1 MSSREGQRKPKTLER
16 GCPERE
22 AVNLPKAKGAPSL
35 SSARVAENPHG
46 TRDLLMEGVAERGNM
61 KQALKRVEQ
70 NQGAAGVDGMEV
82 GQLRSYLRGNWADIK
97 EKLLEG
103 TYKPKPVKR
112 VEIPKP
118 GGGRRLL
125 GIPTVLDRLIQQAL
139 LQVLT
144 PVFDPGFSEWS
155 YGFRPGRSAHQAVKR
170 AKGHIEEGYEWVV
183 DMDLEKFFDRVNH
196 DILMSRVAR
205 KVKDKRVLKVIR
217 AYLAAGVMVE
227 GVRIRTE
234 VGTPQGGPLS
244 PLLANVMLDDLDKE
258 LEKRGHR
265 FVRYADDCNIY
276 VRSERAGQRV
286 MSSVAKFL
294 EKKLKLKVNRKKSGV
309 DKPQKRKML
318 GFSFWRPKGETRL
331 RLAPETEERLKEK
344 IRRYTRRTWG
354 VSMEERLK
362 QLNIYLTGWMSY
374 YHIVDTPGTMEKLD
388 RWIRRRLKMCLLKQ
402 WKEPKTRRRKLTAL
416 GVPESEV
423 HLISACRR
431 GVWFLSTRKWVNI
444 ALCPSFWKDK
454 GYASLSDRYYALR
467 SVS

>member
-1 MSSREGQRKPKTLER
+1 MSSRERQRKPKTLER

-22 AVNLPKAKGAPSL
+22 AVNPLKAKGALSL
-35 SSARVAENPHG
+35 SSARAAENPHG
-46 TRDLLMEGVAERGNM
+46 TTDLLMESMVERENM
-61 KQALKRVEQ
+61 KRALKRVEQ
-70 NQGAAGVDGMEV
+70 NRGAAGVDEMEV
-82 GQLRSYLRGNWADIK
+82 GQLRSYLRENWAEIK

-112 VEIPKP
+112 MEIPKP
-118 GGGRRLL
+118 GGGTRLL

-144 PVFDPGFSEWS
+144 PVFDPGFSESS

-183 DMDLEKFFDRVNH
+183 DMDLEKFFDKVNH

-217 AYLAAGVMVE
+217 AYLTAGVMVE

-286 MSSVAKFL
+286 MSSVANFL
-294 EKKLKLKVNRKKSGV
+294 EKKLKLKVNKKKSGV
-309 DKPQKRKML
+309 DKSQKRKIL
-318 GFSFWRPKGETRL
+318 GFTFWRKKGETRL
-331 RLAPETEERLKEK
+331 MLAPETVKRFKSK
-344 IRRYTRRTWG
+344 IRRLTGRTWG
-354 VSMEERLK
+354 ISMEERIK
-362 QLNIYLTGWMSY
+362 HINMYTRGWMSY
-374 YHIVDTPGTMEKLD
+374 YHISDMPMDTLD
-388 RWIRRRLKMCLLKQ
+388 RWVRRRLKMNLLKQ
-402 WKEPKTRRRKLTAL
+402 WKKPQTRRRKLIVL
-416 GVPESEV
+416 GVPESRV
-423 HLISACRR
+423 QLISACRR
-431 GVWFLSTRKWVNI
+431 GEWFLSTSKWVNI
-444 ALCPSFWKDK
+444 ALCPSFWKAK